1 MVKLYWAPRTRSSRP
16 RWMLEELGVPYEL
29 VRLSM
34 EKGEH
39 KSPEYRKIHP
49 LGAVPAHP
57 TLTGDAPITASGPLS
72 IPGRASAPGASTT
85 SLGTSARAAYEQWLF
100 FGMATF
106 EEPLVKMFLH
116 TMLLPPE
123 QRSTRAADEA
133 RARAGEVV
141 KVLEDALADRPYLLG
156 AEFSAA
162 DVVVGSLVS
171 WSAFMGVLEGFPR
184 VQEYLGRL
192 AARPAFLASQA
203 E

>member
-29 VRLSM
+29 VRLDM
-34 EKGEH
+34 TKGEH
-39 KSPEYRKIHP
+39 KAPEYRRIHP
-49 LGAVPAHP
+49 LGAVPAMVDGDVTMFESVAICAYLADKHAYQR
-57 TLTGDAPITASGPLS
+57 LTPA
-72 IPGRASAPGASTT
+72 
-85 SLGTSARAAYEQWLF
+85 LGTPARAAYEQWLF
-100 FGMATF
+100 FAMATF

-116 TMLLPPE
+116 TMLLPSE
-123 QRSTRAADEA
+123 QRSARAADEA
-133 RARAGEVV
+133 GARAREVV
-141 KVLEDALADRPYLLG
+141 QVLEDTLADRPYVLG

-192 AARPAFLASQA
+192 VSRPAFLASQA

>member
-29 VRLSM
+29 VRVDM
-34 EKGEH
+34 QKAEH
-39 KSPEYRKIHP
+39 KSPEHRKVHP
-49 LGAVPAHP
+49 LGAVPALVDGEVTMFESAAICAYLADKHAYQRLTP
-57 TLTGDAPITASGPLS
+57 TL
-72 IPGRASAPGASTT
+72 
-85 SLGTSARAAYEQWLF
+85 GTPARAAYEQWLF
-100 FGMATF
+100 FAMATF

-123 QRSTRAADEA
+123 QRSARAADEA
-133 RARAGEVV
+133 RARAREVV
-141 KVLEDALADRPYLLG
+141 KVLDDALADRPYLLG

-192 AARPAFLASQA
+192 VERPAFVASQA